1 MFTKTKLVLAAA
13 LVLGAA
19 SAVQASDKD
28 RNDKARHHASA
39 PGQSLRV
46 ANPAYHPSTRQGA
59 GAYAFSPEYRSPA
72 QPYRNSG
79 ETRFERN
86 WFDYQGCPGT
96 EGDC

>member
-28 RNDKARHHASA
+28 RNDKAGHRVSP
-39 PGQSLRV
+39 PGHSLRV
-46 ANPAYHPSTRQGA
+46 ANPAYHPSTCQGA
-59 GAYAFSPEYRSPA
+59 GAYAFAPEYRVPV
-72 QPYRNSG
+72 QPSRNSG

-96 EGDC
+96 EGGC